1 MSSSF
6 PADVLRQAQLDAE
19 VGRRLNPDRNII
31 QRSQDFLRD
40 QLNKF
45 VGNPV
50 KGARTPQQQADFD
63 AEVGRRL
70 MKQQKLQQK
79 FNIKDAARTSGIVSG
94 LISPGSIVT
103 TLATTLTSDSDQ
115 TNKWKRLGYPSAEAY
130 NQAMQKVRDKGID
143 LETGKKLTANKR
155 GLTKLS
161 DGSLRTGGG
170 DVYSADGKRY
180 TTSGG
185 IIYDLE
191 TGQAVNPATNTISET
206 GYSIDPSTGKGSD
219 NDRTNANGIEQKG
232 RNFDS
237 MAENIFKAMA
247 ERNANTG
254 VAASTLAAI
263 NSMNPVSKYS
273 STNLPTTDTNIFTN
287 TEGSINSF
295 ENSGIAVNTGAV
307 QPRDPNV
314 NFSSAYARQ
323 FERPVDM
330 PSVATTPGVKNPVE
344 YTNYMTSDLAL
355 GSMDALRMN
364 EIQKGLIYASG
375 QYWGKGADG
384 KAVKVDRDLARKV
397 KRGAEGADELL
408 ANFLGRGTFVEADAG
423 YTAADYNSQ
432 GQLLNDRNLLTF
444 KDGSQRYLSDI
455 PEDEDLSAT
464 Y

>member
-1 MSSSF
+1 MSQYKTVRKDGRYVTI
-6 PADVLRQAQLDAE
+6 DVNTGQE
-19 VGRRLNPDRNII
+19 VVPFQGNL
-31 QRSQDFLRD
+31 
-40 QLNKF
+40 KF
-45 VGNPV
+45 VGDALNKIGVTAKIGLSDLINLPGDIAPHLIYSDTAV
-50 KGARTPQQQADFD
+50 DSKGRPLTKAQAG
-63 AEVGRRL
+63 EH
-70 MKQQKLQQK
+70 
-79 FNIKDAARTSGIVSG
+79 N
-94 LISPGSIVT
+94 
-103 TLATTLTSDSDQ
+103 
-115 TNKWKRLGYPSAEAY
+115 Y
-130 NQAMQKVRDKGID
+130 NRDKRVKEFLNARGAQKTKP
-143 LETGKKLTANKR
+143 ENKG
-155 GLTKLS
+155 GLTELS
-161 DGSLRTGGG
+161 DGSLRTSGG

-185 IIYDLE
+185 VTYDLA
-191 TGQAVNPATNTISET
+191 TGQAVNPATNTILET
-206 GYSIDPSTGKGSD
+206 GYSIDPSTGERSD
-219 NDRTNANGIEQKG
+219 SVLMKDDRTNEYGITQKG

-273 STNLPTTDTNIFTN
+273 STNLPATDTNIFTN

-295 ENSGIAVNTGAV
+295 ENPGIAVNTGAV

-344 YTNYMTSDLAL
+344 YTNYMTNDLAL

-364 EIQKGLIYASG
+364 EKQKRLIYASG
-375 QYWGKGADG
+375 QYWGEGADG

-397 KRGAEGADELL
+397 KRGAEGAEELL
-408 ANFLGRGTFVEADAG
+408 ANFLGRGNFVEADAG